1 MAVAKALDIPFETVR
16 DLTVVKTETAGMPG
30 WAAALLGAG
39 ILSGGIG
46 LGSLLFQNLT
56 KSELPALPATEI
68 IEKIPRIDVDV
79 IPPPGDGSR

>member
-30 WAAALLGAG
+30 WASALLGAG

-46 LGSLLFQNLT
+46 LGSLMFQ
-56 KSELPALPATEI
+56 KSEPPAVPATKI
-68 IEKIPRIDVDV
+68 IEKIPIIDVDI